1 MELHVILEWERRC
14 PYTIGL
20 TTARRV
26 AAGISVGVSGFRRVL
41 LNTSNWMA
49 GGFVKAQALEHN
61 QFRLSDRL
69 QD

>member
-1 MELHVILEWERRC
+1 MKLHVIVGWERRY
-14 PYTIGL
+14 PYIIDL
-20 TTARRV
+20 NTAHKV
-26 AAGISVGVSGFRRVL
+26 AAGISASVSGFRRVL